1 MYVLNVFFERIF
13 NALVHFLLTISYNLQ
28 IPTYYKVV
36 VIYCADRNERNDL
49 SSI

>member
-36 VIYCADRNERNDL
+36 VIYHALCRQEWKEWPE
-49 SSI
+49 